1 MDRLGTGISVH
12 FFFRPAMR
20 ISLPLTGTLA
30 LLALV
35 LAGCAFQPRGA
46 LDLPGSVQ
54 VRGGSFEL
62 RDALQARLAGSGAR
76 LAKKDPDLVLTLEPK
91 GFQQRLLSV
100 DPVRGGAR
108 EHQVAYRVRYALRDA
123 KGEPVL
129 DPGEVRVVR
138 EYRLHPGERLS
149 QNREVVLIHDEMRR
163 EAAAA
168 IMRRLYALSA
178 RARSG
183 G

>member
-1 MDRLGTGISVH
+1 MRAVGAVGAAAFLG
-12 FFFRPAMR
+12 
-20 ISLPLTGTLA
+20 LTF
-30 LLALV
+30 
-35 LAGCAFQPRGA
+35 AGCAFQPRGA

-62 RDALQARLAGSGAR
+62 RDALQAQLAGSGAR
-76 LAKKDPDLVLTLEPK
+76 LAKKDPDLVLTVEPK
-91 GFQQRLLSV
+91 GFRQRLLSV
-100 DPVRGGAR
+100 EPVWGHAR

-123 KGEPVL
+123 KGEPVF

-138 EYRLHPGERLS
+138 EYRAHSGERLS
-149 QNREVVLIHDEMRR
+149 RNRERRAINDEMRR

-168 IMRRLYALSA
+168 IVRRLHALS
-178 RARSG
+178 G